1 MTTVRHVARALGS
14 TGSAAP
20 AYRVDLH
27 VGPHQLVADEP
38 RAAGGGDLG
47 PSPFGLLLSVLA
59 ACTATTL
66 RMYAARQGWDLT
78 TIDVDLRYD
87 IADDR
92 RGASRDRP
100 KAESRESGAAGGAL
114 PAALDGPEPGPHHEP
129 TVDARHNAAPHPAAP
144 RFTNWRRTA
153 SSARG
158 GAAAWS
164 SAAFVRGCTPR
175 RRCRTARRRLR
186 LPSYAGS
193 SSISGFHMISHRCP
207 SGSRK

>member
-47 PSPFGLLLSVLA
+47 PSPFGLLLSALA

-66 RMYAARQGWDLT
+66 RMYAARHGWDLT

-87 IADDR
+87 ITDDR
-92 RGASRDRP
+92 RGTIERKIIVPAELPSDQRTRLAEVAERTPVTVAIRAGTPITTTLEPLNHGSGPRTPGRP
-100 KAESRESGAAGGAL
+100 PAAGGASG
-114 PAALDGPEPGPHHEP
+114 DG
-129 TVDARHNAAPHPAAP
+129 
-144 RFTNWRRTA
+144 
-153 SSARG
+153 
-158 GAAAWS
+158 
-164 SAAFVRGCTPR
+164 
-175 RRCRTARRRLR
+175 
-186 LPSYAGS
+186 
-193 SSISGFHMISHRCP
+193 
-207 SGSRK
+207 